1 MKNISFLYRSE
12 STGPTTI
19 FATSKTVATII
30 RIITATVPRV
40 PRCQWKQSACHQL
53 PLISLFRVVLS
64 FESTHGGGGGG
75 AEGSV
80 LSQVTH
86 LVAPNLAAAIPCLLR
101 SISQVST
108 ARGVMRKQCSQVF
121 ERMMVVMVMVQGM
134 TRGQQRVMVVV

>member
-1 MKNISFLYRSE
+1 MKNISFLYRPE

-53 PLISLFRVVLS
+53 PLISLFRVVRS
-64 FESTHGGGGGG
+64 FESTRGGG
-75 AEGSV
+75 
-80 LSQVTH
+80 QVTR
-86 LVAPNLAAAIPCLLR
+86 LVAPNLAAATPCLLR

-108 ARGVMRKQCSQVF
+108 ARGMMRKQCSQVF

-134 TRGQQRVMVVV
+134 TRGQQRMMVVV